1 MKEESRLLSG
11 ICKKKLAL
19 IYTFKFRNSEDIY
32 FKNWN
37 VRTTVSPKVTKNST
51 FQDIYSLGCFWCTI
65 VLMPSQND
73 NHSHMA
79 LHSLKTSKINLFR
92 PHSFH
97 FTSLHS
103 RLHFHFSP
111 SCAGEGNG
119 NPLQCSCLENPR
131 DEGAWWAAVYGV
143 AQSRTRLRR
152 LSSSS
157 RPHSPIKEI
166 PILYKGSKWGLDNLR
181 ACCLR
186 L

>member
-37 VRTTVSPKVTKNST
+37 VRTTVSGSALKWLRTPHFRT
-51 FQDIYSLGCFWCTI
+51 FILLAVFGARWFWCHLRMITMVIWHFI
-65 VLMPSQND
+65 VWKLPKLTYLGLT
-73 NHSHMA
+73 A
-79 LHSLKTSKINLFR
+79 
-92 PHSFH
+92 

-103 RLHFHFSP
+103 RLHFDFSP

-131 DEGAWWAAVYGV
+131 DGGAWWSSVYPV
-143 AQSRTRLRR
+143 AQSRTRLKRI
-152 LSSSS
+152 SSSS
-157 RPHSPIKEI
+157 RPHSPIK
-166 PILYKGSKWGLDNLR
+166 
-181 ACCLR
+181 
-186 L
+186 